1 MRESAGRDMR
11 PNDRAATSWLHPA
24 PGPEGRSGAGETRK
38 LNSTDTFCRA
48 LWTPGSE
55 KQRLAGLL
63 DDDCCLLPAACLQVH
78 GNVDHL
84 SLSNT
89 SPRSR
94 HTFQL
99 HLVEDNPSTAR
110 WRTSN
115 WQQYDPFPRLG
126 RCQHAELAVQVQ
138 VIA

>member
-1 MRESAGRDMR
+1 VK
-11 PNDRAATSWLHPA
+11 A
-24 PGPEGRSGAGETRK
+24 PGVTCDPTTELRRAGYTPLPVQKGDLVLVRHASSIPPIRSVELCGHPGLKSSAW
-38 LNSTDTFCRA
+38 LAC
-48 LWTPGSE
+48 WTTT
-55 KQRLAGLL
+55 AA
-63 DDDCCLLPAACLQVH
+63 CCLLPAACLQVH

-115 WQQYDPFPRLG
+115 WQQYDPFPRLV
-126 RCQHAELAVQVQ
+126 RCQHAELESKSK
-138 VIA
+138 